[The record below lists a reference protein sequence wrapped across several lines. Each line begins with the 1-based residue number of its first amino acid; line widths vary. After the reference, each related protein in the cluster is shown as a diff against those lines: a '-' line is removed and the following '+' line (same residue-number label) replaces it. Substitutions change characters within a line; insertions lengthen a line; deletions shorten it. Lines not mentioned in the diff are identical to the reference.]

1 MRTGIEIASPMG
13 TATRPPG
20 GRALVGSAP
29 PADLIIGH
37 PAVAPQNLEIAETP
51 NGWMMRVVGGA
62 AFVDGRQLTAPIAI
76 GQGVVVHLG
85 HPAQGPALRIRPVG
99 APTGAAGPGGQGAGP
114 SAASAH
120 SAGPSA
126 ASAHSAGPSAA
137 SAHSAGP
144 SAASAHS
151 AGPSAASAAS
161 AGPVGASSV
170 PTPANPR
177 STPAPGSP
185 GGAPAGRPPAGPA
198 TGAPTS
204 GPSRPAAPA
213 PQNAEPFSGASGP
226 DAPGARRPSTQELH
240 VGAPL
245 APAPSGSP
253 AGGSPASAGSGRPP
267 GTLTIGRAR
276 SADITLDDPLVSGR
290 HVDLVPTQGGFRVI
304 DRGSLNGTF
313 VNGARV
319 TQGML
324 QMGGILGVGGSFLQ
338 LVPGGL
344 VPIDIS
350 GGEGSLEAED
360 LTVRVDASSEE
371 KKRLKDQG
379 APDPSKKT
387 ILDDVTFS
395 LPGRSL
401 LAVIGPSGAGKSTL
415 LRSLVGRPTAD
426 EGIVRFSGLDVY
438 EHEATMRNRM
448 GVVPQDDVVH
458 RTLTV
463 RRALDYGAELRFDE
477 SVQRR
482 DREQAVDRVMS
493 QLGLTEHS
501 STRIDRLSGGQRK
514 RVSVAL
520 EMLTQPDLLFLDEP
534 TSGLDPSLD
543 AEVMHLLAEIAH
555 GDDSRGVRGR
565 TVVVITHNEV
575 NLAQC
580 DKILI
585 LAPGGKT
592 AFYGAPHE
600 VKPYFAKAMRYLG
613 REVKDPDDLTY
624 AQIYAFIKE
633 DPTRSKQMFE
643 GASAR
648 PHVRRVNVAR
658 PQQLERRSKQSMG
671 KQVSTLARRQVNLM
685 AADGK
690 YLFFLLVLPVLFA
703 LLTVAVGGELGLRQP
718 DPGEDITGES
728 MQILTVLMVG
738 LAFAGLAVSVRDLVG
753 ERHIYRRESAVG
765 LRPDAYLTAKV
776 VVLGAFAVYQG
787 VVASVVTLML
797 HDPPTNSALLPAGSA
812 EIVVAAVVLAF
823 TCMVMGLMLS
833 AIASNSEQIMPL
845 LVVAVMLQLVLSG
858 GVIDVAG
865 QPVFEQLAWFMPARW
880 GFSMAMSSVGIT
892 DWHPYQDDPL
902 WSQEPGIWFLGLAM
916 LIVWAVVYALI
927 ARWRLVKQ
935 AD

>member
-62 AFVDGRQLTAPIAI
+62 AFVGGRQLTAPAAI
-76 GQGVVVHLG
+76 GQGVVVRLG
-85 HPAQGPALRIRPVG
+85 HPAQGPEIRIRPVG
-99 APTGAAGPGGQGAGP
+99 APAGAGGP
-114 SAASAH
+114 T
-120 SAGPSA
+120 AGPSA

-161 AGPVGASSV
+161 AGPPASSV

-177 STPAPGSP
+177 STQAPPSP
-185 GGAPAGRPPAGPA
+185 QGAPAASGARPADSRPPAGPP
-198 TGAPTS
+198 TGAPAS
-204 GPSRPAAPA
+204 GPSRPAPT
-213 PQNAEPFSGASGP
+213 PSNAEPFSGASGP
-226 DAPGARRPSTQELH
+226 DAPGARRPSTQELT

-253 AGGSPASAGSGRPP
+253 AAGSPASAAAGRPP
-267 GTLTIGRAR
+267 GTLTVGRAR

-371 KKRLKDQG
+371 RKKLKAQG
-379 APDPSKKT
+379 AKDPSKKT

-415 LRSLVGRPTAD
+415 LRSLVGRPPAD

-463 RRALDYGAELRFDE
+463 RKALDYGAELRFDE

-482 DREQAVDRVMS
+482 DREQAVERVMS

-580 DKILI
+580 DKILL

-658 PQQLERRSKQSMG
+658 PQQLDRRSKQSVG
-671 KQVSTLARRQVNLM
+671 KQVSTLARRQLSLM
-685 AADGK
+685 FADGK
-690 YLFFLLVLPVLFA
+690 YLFFLLVLPVLFG

-718 DPGEDITGES
+718 DPGETITGES

-738 LAFAGLAVSVRDLVG
+738 LAFGGLAVSVRDLVG
-753 ERHIYRRESAVG
+753 ERHIYKRESAVG
-765 LRPDAYLTAKV
+765 LRPDAYLTAKM

-787 VVASVVTLML
+787 LVASIITLML
-797 HDPPTNSALLPAGSA
+797 HDPPTNSALLPDGSI

-865 QPVFEQLAWFMPARW
+865 QPVFEQIAWLMPARW

-902 WSQEPGIWFLGLAM
+902 WAQEPSMWLLGLGM
-916 LIVWAVVYALI
+916 LIVWAIVYAI
-927 ARWRLVKQ
+927 VARWRLVKQ